1 VRCFHDAESKFAD
14 VCSDVVNPA
23 PFSPSC
29 RSRVVQ
35 SGIELS
41 MVWVDPWVGFGWV
54 TRNGHPWTTLVWHR
68 RFDVVVGVTR
78 FHQVSHQSAALR
90 QTEIPARSRRRTSRQ
105 ICVTTRAATAS
116 SDALRAA
123 NSTSSRSSSSS
134 SSPSP
139 SQSDIIRG
147 FKGRGQVGHA
157 PRTCPPPNK
166 FHEGPS
172 GASRMQENLLA
183 AGARLGTYSA
193 PPDLLAGHSSTTLLL
208 LSGPRL
214 FGPMALAHLARP

>member
-1 VRCFHDAESKFAD
+1 MYSAVLRSLKCNGDAADCSLSIASTVVSLESFVRCFHDAESKFAD

-157 PRTCPPPNK
+157 PRTCPPPTS
-166 FHEGPS
+166 FTRG
-172 GASRMQENLLA
+172 
-183 AGARLGTYSA
+183 
-193 PPDLLAGHSSTTLLL
+193 
-208 LSGPRL
+208 
-214 FGPMALAHLARP
+214 HLAPLECKKTY

>member
-1 VRCFHDAESKFAD
+1 MD
-14 VCSDVVNPA
+14 
-23 PFSPSC
+23 
-29 RSRVVQ
+29 
-35 SGIELS
+35 
-41 MVWVDPWVGFGWV
+41 
-54 TRNGHPWTTLVWHR
+54 PWTTLVWHR
-68 RFDVVVGVTR
+68 RFGVVVGVTP

-123 NSTSSRSSSSS
+123 NSTSSRRSSSS

-157 PRTCPPPNK
+157 PELAPPNK

-183 AGARLGTYSA
+183 AGARLGAYSA
-193 PPDLLAGHSSTTLLL
+193 PQTS
-208 LSGPRL
+208 
-214 FGPMALAHLARP
+214 